1 MLGKVFFL
9 SAFPN
14 RCFATPRISGISD
27 TPVFPMPPFTQHD
40 LESLGYTL
48 QPDGSYSRAAHPPA
62 PSRLPDP
69 KPQPALRQ
77 TLDCQPPRKTERPQR
92 VVVRIT
98 RHACRL
104 LDADN
109 FAGGCKP
116 LIDQLR
122 YAALIPDDDPESV
135 ELQFLQEKVG
145 KKNLEAVTVEITH
158 P

>member
-1 MLGKVFFL
+1 
-9 SAFPN
+9 
-14 RCFATPRISGISD
+14 
-27 TPVFPMPPFTQHD
+27 MPPFTRHD

-48 QPDGSYSRAAHPPA
+48 QPDGSYSRAAHPLA
-62 PSRLPDP
+62 PPRLPDP
-69 KPQPALRQ
+69 KPQHPLRQ
-77 TLDCQPPRKTERPQR
+77 TLDCHPPRKADRPRR

-98 RHACRL
+98 RHSCRL

-122 YAALIPDDDPESV
+122 YAALILDDDPASV
-135 ELQFLQEKVG
+135 ELQFLQEKVA
-145 KKNLEAVTVEITH
+145 KKHLEAVTVEISH

>member
-1 MLGKVFFL
+1 
-9 SAFPN
+9 
-14 RCFATPRISGISD
+14 
-27 TPVFPMPPFTQHD
+27 MPPFTQQD

-48 QPDGSYSRAAHPPA
+48 QPDGSYAREVTHSTHPA
-62 PSRLPDP
+62 RLPDP

-77 TLDCQPPRKTERPQR
+77 TLECQPPRKTTRPSR
-92 VVVRIT
+92 VTLRIT

-122 YAALIPDDDPESV
+122 YAALIPDDDPASV
-135 ELQFLQEKVG
+135 ELQFCQEKVA
-145 KKNLEAVTVEITH
+145 KKTLEMTTIEITQ
-158 P
+158 

>member
-1 MLGKVFFL
+1 
-9 SAFPN
+9 
-14 RCFATPRISGISD
+14 
-27 TPVFPMPPFTQHD
+27 MPPFTQQD

-48 QPDGSYSRAAHPPA
+48 QPDGSYTREVTHSSHPA
-62 PSRLPDP
+62 RLPDP

-77 TLDCQPPRKTERPQR
+77 TLECQPPRKTTRPGR
-92 VVVRIT
+92 VTLRIT

-122 YAALIPDDDPESV
+122 YAALIPDDDPASV
-135 ELQFLQEKVG
+135 ELQFRQEKVA
-145 KKNLEAVTVEITH
+145 KKTLEMTTIEITK
-158 P
+158 

>member
-1 MLGKVFFL
+1 
-9 SAFPN
+9 
-14 RCFATPRISGISD
+14 
-27 TPVFPMPPFTQHD
+27 MPPFTQHD

-48 QPDGSYSRAAHPPA
+48 QPDGSFSRAGHHPSPA
-62 PSRLPDP
+62 RLPDP

-77 TLDCQPPRKTERPQR
+77 TLECQPPRKATRPGR
-92 VVVRIT
+92 VTLRIT

-122 YAALIPDDDPESV
+122 YAALIPDDDPASV
-135 ELQFLQEKVG
+135 ELQFRQEKVT
-145 KKNLEAVTVEITH
+145 KKTLEMTTIEITQ

>member
-1 MLGKVFFL
+1 
-9 SAFPN
+9 
-14 RCFATPRISGISD
+14 
-27 TPVFPMPPFTQHD
+27 MPPFTQHD
-40 LESLGYTL
+40 LERLGYTL
-48 QPDGSYSRAAHPPA
+48 QPDGSYARAVTHPAPPA
-62 PSRLPDP
+62 RLPDP
-69 KPQPALRQ
+69 KPKQSIRQ
-77 TLDCQPPRKTERPQR
+77 TLDCQPPRKAARTGR

-122 YAALIPDDDPESV
+122 YAAIIPDDDPESV
-135 ELQFLQEKVG
+135 ELQFCQEKVA
-145 KKNLEAVTVEITH
+145 KKTLEAVTIEITH

>member
-1 MLGKVFFL
+1 MSSLTL
-9 SAFPN
+9 QN
-14 RCFATPRISGISD
+14 
-27 TPVFPMPPFTQHD
+27 
-40 LESLGYTL
+40 LESLGYIL
-48 QPDGSYSRAAHPPA
+48 QPDGSYSRAAHHSAPA
-62 PSRLPDP
+62 RLPDP
-69 KPQPALRQ
+69 QPKPPLRQ
-77 TLDCQPPRKTERPQR
+77 TLVCQPPRKAERPRR

-122 YAALIPDDDPESV
+122 YAALIPDDDPASV
-135 ELQFLQEKVG
+135 ELQFRQEKVT
-145 KKNLEAVTVEITH
+145 KKTLESVTVEITH

>member
-1 MLGKVFFL
+1 M
-9 SAFPN
+9 S
-14 RCFATPRISGISD
+14 T
-27 TPVFPMPPFTQHD
+27 FTHQH
-40 LESLGYTL
+40 LESLGYTI
-48 QPDGSYSRAAHPPA
+48 QPDGSYSRATNPPA
-62 PSRLPDP
+62 PARLPHP
-69 KPQPALRQ
+69 QPQPAFRQ

-122 YAALIPDDDPESV
+122 YAALIPDDDPASV
-135 ELQFLQEKVG
+135 ELHFCQEKVA
-145 KKNLEAVTVEITH
+145 KKHLEAVTVEIL
-158 P
+158 

>member
-1 MLGKVFFL
+1 
-9 SAFPN
+9 
-14 RCFATPRISGISD
+14 
-27 TPVFPMPPFTQHD
+27 MPPFTQQD

-48 QPDGSYSRAAHPPA
+48 QPDGSYAREVTHSTHPA
-62 PSRLPDP
+62 RLPDP

-77 TLDCQPPRKTERPQR
+77 TLECQPPRKTTRPGR
-92 VVVRIT
+92 VTLRIT

-122 YAALIPDDDPESV
+122 YAALIPDDDPASV
-135 ELQFLQEKVG
+135 ELQFCQEKVA
-145 KKNLEAVTVEITH
+145 KKTLEMTTIEITQ
-158 P
+158 

>member
-1 MLGKVFFL
+1 M
-9 SAFPN
+9 S
-14 RCFATPRISGISD
+14 T
-27 TPVFPMPPFTQHD
+27 FTQQH

-48 QPDGSYSRAAHPPA
+48 QPDGSYARASHHNPPA
-62 PSRLPDP
+62 RLPNP
-69 KPQPALRQ
+69 KPQPPIRQ
-77 TLDCQPPRKTERPQR
+77 TLDCQPPRKADRPQR
-92 VVVRIT
+92 VIVRIT

-122 YAALIPDDDPESV
+122 YAALIPDDDPQSV
-135 ELQFLQEKVG
+135 ELQFLQEKVA
-145 KKNLEAVTVEITH
+145 KKTQESVTIEITH

>member
-1 MLGKVFFL
+1 M
-9 SAFPN
+9 S
-14 RCFATPRISGISD
+14 T
-27 TPVFPMPPFTQHD
+27 FTQHD

-62 PSRLPDP
+62 PPRLPDP
-69 KPQPALRQ
+69 KPQPPLRQ
-77 TLDCQPPRKTERPQR
+77 TLVCQPPRKTERLER

-122 YAALIPDDDPESV
+122 YAALIPDDDPQSV
-135 ELQFLQEKVG
+135 ELQFRQEKVA
-145 KKNLEAVTVEITH
+145 KKHLEAVTVEITH

>member
-1 MLGKVFFL
+1 
-9 SAFPN
+9 
-14 RCFATPRISGISD
+14 
-27 TPVFPMPPFTQHD
+27 MPPFTQHD
-40 LESLGYTL
+40 LEQLGYTL
-48 QPDGSYSRAAHPPA
+48 QPDGSYSRATSHPAPPA
-62 PSRLPDP
+62 RLPDP
-69 KPQPALRQ
+69 KPQPAIRQ
-77 TLDCQPPRKTERPQR
+77 TLDCQPPRKAERTGR

-135 ELQFLQEKVG
+135 ELQFRQEKVG
-145 KKNLEAVTVEITH
+145 KRTLK

>member
-1 MLGKVFFL
+1 
-9 SAFPN
+9 
-14 RCFATPRISGISD
+14 
-27 TPVFPMPPFTQHD
+27 MPPFTQQN

-48 QPDGSYSRAAHPPA
+48 QPDGSYSRVANNPA
-62 PSRLPDP
+62 PARLPDP
-69 KPQPALRQ
+69 KPQHPLRQ
-77 TLDCQPPRKTERPQR
+77 TLVCQPPRKTTSPRR
-92 VVVRIT
+92 VVVCIT
-98 RHACRL
+98 RYACRL

-122 YAALIPDDDPESV
+122 YAALIPDDDPASV
-135 ELQFLQEKVG
+135 ELQFRQEKVA

>member
-1 MLGKVFFL
+1 
-9 SAFPN
+9 
-14 RCFATPRISGISD
+14 
-27 TPVFPMPPFTQHD
+27 MPPFTQHD

-62 PSRLPDP
+62 PPRLPDP
-69 KPQPALRQ
+69 KPQPPLRQ
-77 TLDCQPPRKTERPQR
+77 TLVCQPPRKTERPER

-122 YAALIPDDDPESV
+122 YAALIPDDDPQSV
-135 ELQFLQEKVG
+135 ELQFRQEKVA
-145 KKNLEAVTVEITH
+145 KKHLEAVTVEITH

>member
-1 MLGKVFFL
+1 
-9 SAFPN
+9 
-14 RCFATPRISGISD
+14 
-27 TPVFPMPPFTQHD
+27 MPPFTQHD

-62 PSRLPDP
+62 PARLPDP
-69 KPQPALRQ
+69 KPEPPFRQ
-77 TLDCQPPRKTERPQR
+77 TLDCQPPRKASRPER

-122 YAALIPDDDPESV
+122 YAALIPDDDPQSV
-135 ELQFLQEKVG
+135 ELQFRQEKVA
-145 KKNLEAVTVEITH
+145 KKHLESVTVEITY

>member
-1 MLGKVFFL
+1 
-9 SAFPN
+9 
-14 RCFATPRISGISD
+14 
-27 TPVFPMPPFTQHD
+27 MPPFTQQD
-40 LESLGYTL
+40 LERLGYNL
-48 QPDGSYSRAAHPPA
+48 QPDGSFSRAGHHPA
-62 PSRLPDP
+62 PARLPDA

-77 TLDCQPPRKTERPQR
+77 TLECQPPRKTTRPGR
-92 VVVRIT
+92 VTLRIT

-122 YAALIPDDDPESV
+122 YAALIPDDDPASV
-135 ELQFLQEKVG
+135 ELQFLQEKVA
-145 KKNLEAVTVEITH
+145 KKTLEMTTIEITQ